1 MSQPE
6 PPDPEKGPSPV
17 SGASSI
23 SDRKQESFF
32 RRSYNLLLFTPP
44 YLRHDPTKPERFS
57 WALVFLFGFAGTF
70 TVANLYYSHPIL
82 NLLAR
87 DFHVTNER
95 ASLVPTLAQAGYAGG
110 LLFLCP
116 LGDLVER
123 RPFVVGLVG
132 FTGIMWLGLCLTN
145 DFGVFLAFSFI
156 TGFTTVTPQISEQAL
171 SFQSLNL
178 C

>member
-1 MSQPE
+1 MNNDPQP
-6 PPDPEKGPSPV
+6 KT
-17 SGASSI
+17 
-23 SDRKQESFF
+23 SFLSRF
-32 RRSYNLLLFTPP
+32 FDVLFYTRPH
-44 YLRHDPTKPERFS
+44 LRHDPSQPQSFS
-57 WALVFLFGFAGTF
+57 WPLTVLFGFAATF

-123 RPFVVGLVG
+123 RPFVVGIVG
-132 FTGIMWLGLCLTN
+132 FTGLIWIGLCLTDN
-145 DFGVFLAFSFI
+145 FEAFCALTFV
-156 TGFTTVTPQISEQAL
+156 TGFTTVTPQLSECIIPSEL
-171 SFQSLNL
+171 TGFSSILPL
-178 C
+178 GGDDL